1 MSAIE
6 FVVRDSAGNL
16 RRGVLAE
23 TETSTV
29 IPMGT
34 GEDVSLNLRLF
45 QVTNYQREG
54 DNLVITTMDGRTIT
68 LENYFYGGQMDSNDL
83 YLSADGLLTPV
94 ELQQFGDTIEPVYQT
109 AELFGK
115 WSPNDA
121 LFYTDGTELDA
132 VVVADEMVDDGVEST
147 MLATGLL
154 GGLGA
159 AGGAAGVGGAAL
171 AGTAAVAAL
180 GGGGDDDDDDDDNPG
195 DDPDGP
201 GGPGPNGGP
210 GPDTTPPALSVDE
223 GVVGSNDVFN
233 RVDHAD
239 GVELSGQGEP
249 GSTVVV
255 ETEGYNGQ
263 TVSQTTTVDANG
275 DWDVVFPA
283 SDIRTGEYFN
293 DVTITATDAAGNTAT
308 VTDQI
313 QIDTETAVNITMVD
327 GSAAGSGNVVNGASH
342 ADGITLSGTG
352 DANGTV
358 TLTVQGVP
366 PVDVPIDANGNWSHT
381 FTTTELPG
389 GEYTR
394 DVTVDITDPYGNT
407 SSNTGQIVV
416 DTITNVS
423 MVPGA
428 TLEGTTINEA
438 ERDSGG
444 VTVTG
449 STQPNNQVAVTLT
462 DNNGQQFTRNVQA
475 DNAGNW
481 SATFAANEIADGEY
495 DADISVI
502 STDAAG
508 NSATTSQ
515 TLRIDTEVDVDVN
528 TATLEGNGI
537 VNFTEA
543 ADGITLTG
551 TADPNAEVR
560 VNFNGIVK
568 TVNAD
573 QFGNWSADYR
583 ANEIPSG
590 ERNVPVSVS
599 STDPAGN
606 IATDSGTVQI
616 DTIVRN
622 LGMNNATGDNVLNA
636 AEVSNGFTLTG
647 TTEPGAQWVEVTFG
661 AMAPQMAQVDGNGNW
676 SLDFNNGIG
685 NTADGNV
692 NVTVRTMDANDNID
706 SVTEVMTLDTTVPG
720 APEIIFRMQGQDDTF
735 GLGLTTEDG
744 VESISSITNA
754 GTVTDLGVTSTTGNG
769 GGSENFTFNNP
780 VPDGTHLIVQAED
793 AAGNE
798 ASTLIIQED
807 GSTNSFSLSNS
818 GLDGFDIAAIDLS
831 FAENGNLTIT
841 EADLLS
847 LSQSTN
853 TLIVHGD
860 AADANGNPADAITID
875 ASSVQ
880 NTGQTETVGGKAY
893 EVYSVGAEGTL
904 LVDPDID
911 VNTI

>member
-29 IPMGT
+29 IPMGA

-68 LENYFYGGQMDSNDL
+68 LEDYFFGGQMDANDL

-121 LFYTDGTELDA
+121 LFYTDGAELDA

-180 GGGGDDDDDDDDNPG
+180 GGGSDDDDDDDSK
-195 DDPDGP
+195 DDPDDP
-201 GGPGPNGGP
+201 DNPGPNGGP

-239 GVELSGQGEP
+239 GVELAGKGEP
-249 GSTVVV
+249 GSTIVV

-263 TVSQTTTVDANG
+263 TVTQTTTVDANG

-283 SDIRTGEYFN
+283 NDIRTGEYFN

-313 QIDTETAVNITMVD
+313 QIDTETAVDITMVD
-327 GSAAGSGNVVNGASH
+327 GQAEGAGNVVNAAGH
-342 ADGITLSGTG
+342 ANGITLSGTG

-358 TLTVQGVP
+358 KITVAGQP
-366 PVDVPIDANGNWSHT
+366 PVVVTAPIDANGDWSYN
-381 FTTTELPG
+381 FDNMQLPG
-389 GEYTR
+389 GEYSR
-394 DVTVDITDPYGNT
+394 NVTVEITDPYGNT
-407 SSNTGQIVV
+407 GSSNGTIVV
-416 DTITNVS
+416 DTITNVT
-423 MVPGA
+423 MAPGA
-428 TLEGTTINEA
+428 GLEGTVINEA
-438 ERDSGG
+438 ERDSNGITLGG
-444 VTVTG
+444 T
-449 STQPNNQVAVTLT
+449 TQPNNTVAVTFI
-462 DNNGQQFTRNVQA
+462 DNNGNQVTRNVQA
-475 DNAGNW
+475 DGNGNW
-481 SATFAANEIADGEY
+481 SANFAASEIPDGEY
-495 DADISVI
+495 DAGVSVV

-508 NSATTSQ
+508 NTATTSQ
-515 TLRIDTEVDVDVN
+515 TLRIDTEADVTVN
-528 TATLEGNGI
+528 TATLKGNGI

-543 ADGITLTG
+543 SDGITLTG
-551 TADPNAEVR
+551 TTDPNATVT
-560 VNFNGIVK
+560 VDFNGISKV
-568 TVNAD
+568 VNAD
-573 QFGNWSADYR
+573 GNGNWSADYR
-583 ANEIPSG
+583 ATEVPSG
-590 ERNVPVSVS
+590 ERMVPVSVR
-599 STDPAGN
+599 TEDPAGN
-606 IATDSGTVQI
+606 IATDSGTVEI

-622 LGMNNATGDNVLNA
+622 LGMNNATSDNVLNA
-636 AEVSNGFTLTG
+636 AEVANGFTLTG

-661 AMAPQMAQVDGNGNW
+661 TMAAQRAVVDANGNW

-685 NTADGNV
+685 NNPDGPI
-692 NVTVRTMDANDNID
+692 NVTVQTMDRNDNID
-706 SVTEVMTLDTTVPG
+706 SVTQVVDVDTTVPG
-720 APEIIFRMQGQDDTF
+720 APEIIFRMQGQDSTF
-735 GLGLTTEDG
+735 GLGLSTEDG
-744 VESISSITNA
+744 VESISSITNS

-769 GGSENFTFNNP
+769 GGSENFTFSNP

-807 GSTNSFSLSNS
+807 GSTNSFSLSNT
-818 GLDGFDIAAIDLS
+818 GLDNFDIAAIDLS

-841 EADLLS
+841 EADLLA
-847 LSQSTN
+847 LSESTN

-860 AADANGNPADAITID
+860 AADINGNPADAITID

-880 NTGQTETVGGKAY
+880 NTGQTENVGGKAY
-893 EVYSVGAEGTL
+893 EVYSIGTEGTL